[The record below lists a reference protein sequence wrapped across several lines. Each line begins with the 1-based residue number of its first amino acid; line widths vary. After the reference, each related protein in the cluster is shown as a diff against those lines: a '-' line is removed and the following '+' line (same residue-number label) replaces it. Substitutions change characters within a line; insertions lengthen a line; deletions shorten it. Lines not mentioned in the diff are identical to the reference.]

1 MVSGGLSLNDSLDVD
16 DMDTSLTDLSQSWM
30 SGVSLD
36 STGTN
41 ASFEKY
47 SLTARQLV
55 RVSKCV
61 ASCMHIAKLTVN
73 KCFPFSNYIFVFRID
88 LRPVNSMRRKKKP

>member
-61 ASCMHIAKLTVN
+61 ASCTLQN
-73 KCFPFSNYIFVFRID
+73 
-88 LRPVNSMRRKKKP
+88 LL